1 MTTLGIDPVTAAEP
15 VSNTGCLGS
24 ERPGTQVPDAI
35 RDQRPR
41 SRWSEKIDGAAR
53 RAPTPLPAGPH
64 VKRGDGRDRHART
77 DAREVAVLLRM

>member
-15 VSNTGCLGS
+15 SATPGCLGY
-24 ERPGTQVPDAI
+24 ERPGTQLPDAI

-53 RAPTPLPAGPH
+53 RAPSPLLAGPH
-64 VKRGDGRDRHART
+64 VKRGEGHDRHART
-77 DAREVAVLLRM
+77 DAREVAVLLRV